1 MLRAMLLSA
10 ASALTLLAAEPSFAA
25 TTVKDVTVEMDMSA
39 LKNEKAAAYWANAA
53 DDLENAIAERVADRV
68 ADDGATVKVDIDAL
82 SVADWFETAFN
93 IDQSK
98 LKGHVLLMDNG
109 THIGSYDV
117 SVSFKDAMLIMPAG
131 TDVTVIAPDNRDYY
145 TAMINTF
152 ADAVVAQLP

>member
-10 ASALTLLAAEPSFAA
+10 VSALTLLAAEPVLAA

-68 ADDGATVKVDIDAL
+68 ADDGATVQVDIDAL

-93 IDQSK
+93 IDQSQ
-98 LKGHVLLMDNG
+98 LKGHVLLMDKG

-117 SVSFKDAMLIMPAG
+117 TVSFKDAVLVMPAG
-131 TDVTVIAPDNRDYY
+131 VDVATIAPDNRDYY
-145 TAMINTF
+145 TAMINAF

>member
-1 MLRAMLLSA
+1 MLLSA
-10 ASALTLLAAEPSFAA
+10 VSALTLLAAEPVLAA

-82 SVADWFETAFN
+82 SVADWFDTAFN
-93 IDQSK
+93 IDQSQ
-98 LKGHVLLMDNG
+98 LKGHVLLMDKG

-117 SVSFKDAMLIMPAG
+117 SVSFKDAMLVMPAG

>member
-10 ASALTLLAAEPSFAA
+10 VSALTLLAAEPVLAA

-82 SVADWFETAFN
+82 SVADWFDTAFN
-93 IDQSK
+93 IDQSQ
-98 LKGHVLLMDNG
+98 LKGHVLLMDKG

-117 SVSFKDAMLIMPAG
+117 SVSFKDAMLVMPAG

>member
-1 MLRAMLLSA
+1 MFRAMLLSA